1 MFDHTHYVPILRWKQ
16 AEWLALRYV
25 EPEDRDRM
33 TPLVEITPRSVALRT
48 RRPTVRQMLQ
58 KNAQDMAE
66 SWGGSP
72 LFVDFRHVGH
82 LPECEGLHPF
92 VYLAQEARTY
102 RVSLIPVTS
111 LDSPPAYQSAV
122 ASIVSNDR
130 TGVCIRLF
138 RTHLAQP
145 TLRRDVSQ
153 LLSRLSVGREQAD
166 LVLDCQHVEGCCPD
180 FSTLVESLPD
190 LSEWRTLTLASGAFP
205 VDLTGFKRPGEYTLA
220 RLDWQGWLRVVRSA
234 GRPLRRPSYGD
245 YTIQHAI
252 YREPPERPNFSASIR
267 YTAQQYWV
275 IMRGEGVFHDGSPG
289 FPQWPAN
296 AQMLCARREF
306 RGQEFSFGDRYIWK
320 MSQQTDQTGSAETW
334 LRAGIN
340 HHLVFVV
347 RQIANLFGT

>member
-25 EPEDRDRM
+25 ESEDRDRM
-33 TPLVEITPRSVALRT
+33 TPLVEITPRSVAPRT

-82 LPECEGLHPF
+82 LPECDGLHPF

-111 LDSPPAYQSAV
+111 LGSPPAYQSAV
-122 ASIVSNDR
+122 ASIVEEDR
-130 TGVCIRLF
+130 RGVCIRLF
-138 RTHLAQP
+138 RPQLAQP
-145 TLRRDVSQ
+145 TLRRDLSE
-153 LLSRLSVGREQAD
+153 LLSRLSVGCSQAD
-166 LVLDCQHVEGCCPD
+166 LVLDCEHVEGCRPD
-180 FSTLVESLPD
+180 FITSVGSVPRLC
-190 LSEWRTLTLASGAFP
+190 EWRTLTLASGAFP
-205 VDLTGFKRPGEYTLA
+205 LDLTAFTVGEHTLA
-220 RLDWQGWLRVVRSA
+220 RLDWRGWCRVIRDA
-234 GRPLRRPSYGD
+234 GSRERRPSYGD

-267 YTAQQYWV
+267 YTADDYWV

-306 RGQEFSFGDRYIWK
+306 SGQDFSYGGRYIWG
-320 MSQQTDQTGSAETW
+320 MSQQTAQTGSAETW

-347 RQIANLFGT
+347 RQVANLFAT